1 MSSKGKGQATGT
13 YLWGKSEENGPAAD
27 RTSSIRGCREE
38 ADRMTGGGGSAA
50 GPGQGAGGH
59 GRQPQ
64 QLHLPGAD
72 GAASMA
78 IETPPACL
86 VPPDGHSPPAHPHS
100 VLAGTTPRH
109 ADSTNPVMQGIHRA
123 LPRIA
128 ASSLPVLL
136 RGESGVGK
144 EVIAREIH
152 ALSPRAGHP
161 LVKLN
166 CAALPSELLE
176 SELFGYERGAFT
188 GAYKT
193 KPGLLEQADKGTL
206 LLDEMGEMDVR
217 LQAKLLHVLQDGVF
231 HRLGGRDAIRVDARI
246 IAATNCD
253 LELAVQERRFR
264 ADLYYRLRVI
274 ELCIPPLRERKDEIP
289 GLVACFLQRHAAGGT
304 PVPEIGAQFMQL
316 FLDYDW
322 PGNIRELENAI
333 CRLVVLQDPSL
344 LIEEFRTPRHGPNPS
359 RAYAKA
365 PVLMPEPLNATARR
379 SGSYFE
385 EVEHLKYAQES
396 QAIAAALETTYW
408 NRKEAAKLLGVDYKA
423 LLYKMKKLGIK
434 REPGRGP
441 ADDATRVA

>member
-1 MSSKGKGQATGT
+1 M
-13 YLWGKSEENGPAAD
+13 
-27 RTSSIRGCREE
+27 
-38 ADRMTGGGGSAA
+38 
-50 GPGQGAGGH
+50 
-59 GRQPQ
+59 
-64 QLHLPGAD
+64 
-72 GAASMA
+72 
-78 IETPPACL
+78 
-86 VPPDGHSPPAHPHS
+86 
-100 VLAGTTPRH
+100 
-109 ADSTNPVMQGIHRA
+109 
-123 LPRIA
+123 
-128 ASSLPVLL
+128 PVLL

-152 ALSPRAGHP
+152 SLSPRANHP

-188 GAYKT
+188 GAYQT

-253 LELAVQERRFR
+253 LEQAVQERRFR

-289 GLVACFLQRHAAGGT
+289 GLVACFLKRHAVAGT
-304 PVPEIGAQFMQL
+304 AVPEVSAQFMQL

-333 CRLVVLQDPSL
+333 CRLVVLQDPGL
-344 LIEEFRTPRHGPNPS
+344 LIEEFRNPPRRPNPS

-365 PVLMPEPLNATARR
+365 PVLVPEPLNGTARR

-396 QAIAAALETTYW
+396 QAIAAALETTFW

-423 LLYKMKKLGIK
+423 LLYKMKKLGIRK
-434 REPGRGP
+434 DSGRGP
-441 ADDATRVA
+441 ADDASRVA